1 MTRCS
6 KFLLVMILTL
16 TLASC
21 EDSPSQSKA
30 KGQSQ
35 SPKERNLNPA
45 EARPTFELQNLAVGT
60 SYSCAV
66 TKDKK
71 YFAGGKI

>member
-1 MTRCS
+1 MTRYAW
-6 KFLLVMILTL
+6 FLLAMISTL
-16 TLASC
+16 ILASC
-21 EDSPSQSKA
+21 KDSGSQSKA
-30 KGQSQ
+30 K
-35 SPKERNLNPA
+35 ERIQNPA

-66 TKDKK
+66 TKIKK